1 MSKIQGKNFVF
12 TGRLVSYAREEAI
25 CRVRDKGGSTQSMVN
40 EKTDYLVIGGFQINM
55 FDLDYF
61 SFKQRRAQELIAKGV
76 PIQLIDE
83 EQFLDLI
90 NV

>member
-1 MSKIQGKNFVF
+1 MSDIQGKNFVF

-25 CRVRDKGGSTQSMVN
+25 CRVRDKGGAPQSMVN

>member
-1 MSKIQGKNFVF
+1 MCLQVDW
-12 TGRLVSYAREEAI
+12 LVMPEKKQY
-25 CRVRDKGGSTQSMVN
+25 DKGGTTQIMVN

>member
-1 MSKIQGKNFVF
+1 MSDIQGKNFVF
-12 TGRLVSYAREEAI
+12 TGRLVSYPREEAI
-25 CRVRDKGGSTQSMVN
+25 CRVRDKGGATQSMVN
-40 EKTDYLVIGGFQINM
+40 DKTDYLVIGGFQINM

-83 EQFLDLI
+83 EKFLDLI
-90 NV
+90 NA

>member
-1 MSKIQGKNFVF
+1 MSDIQGKNFVF

-25 CRVRDKGGSTQSMVN
+25 CRVRDKGGATQSMVN
-40 EKTDYLVIGGFQINM
+40 ENTDYLVIGGFQINM

-61 SFKQRRAQELIAKGV
+61 SSKQRRAKELIAKGV

-90 NV
+90 NE

>member
-1 MSKIQGKNFVF
+1 MSDIQGKNFVF
-12 TGRLVSYAREEAI
+12 TGKLVSYSREEAI
-25 CRVRDKGGSTQSMVN
+25 CRVRDKGGATQSMVN